1 LFDNISKFLAAE
13 YPTDFATW
21 LLGRNIPLTTLSP
34 TELNVDPIRADSVV
48 LMSSPTVALH
58 LEFQTNPD
66 KNMGLRMADYY
77 IRLLQRF
84 PDREINQVVIYLRPT
99 TSDRVMQNE
108 FITAQMTHRFRVI
121 RLWEQPV
128 DAFLAAP
135 GLLPYAVLSQAPN
148 KEEILAQVITQIQQV
163 GDRRQESNL
172 TAAAGILAGL
182 QLNQTIINRL
192 IRSEIMRESVIYQ
205 EIYQEG
211 ETSGE
216 ARGMQRGR
224 SEGRQQEALALVIKL
239 LTRKFGNLSP
249 MLISQVSDRSV
260 EEVESLGEALL
271 DFQSINDLETWLSI
285 NLPTS

>member
-1 LFDNISKFLAAE
+1 LFDNISKFLVAE
-13 YPTDFATW
+13 YPNDFATW

-84 PDREINQVVIYLRPT
+84 PDREITQVVIYLRPT
-99 TSDRVMQNE
+99 TSERVMQTE
-108 FITAQMTHRFRVI
+108 FITPQITHRFRVI

-128 DAFLAAP
+128 DAFLTAP
-135 GLLPYAVLSQAPN
+135 GLLPYAVLSQATN
-148 KEEILAQVITQIQQV
+148 KEEILTQVVNQIQQV

-211 ETSGE
+211 ESRGE
-216 ARGMQRGR
+216 QRGR
-224 SEGRQQEALALVIKL
+224 SEGRQQEALALVIKQ

-249 MLISQVSDRSV
+249 TLISQVGDRSL

-271 DFQSINDLETWLSI
+271 DFKAVTDLEAWLSI
-285 NLPTS
+285 DR